1 VHSCQ
6 YIGRQHCQA
15 KPEWVRYLELPEVP
29 ATTDLLGWWKDYEP
43 EYPKITKM
51 VRQVLGCPISSAGVE
66 RLFSKATR
74 VYDKLRKKMGT
85 LTLGDVLMAGN
96 VSY

>member
-1 VHSCQ
+1 MVLFGKRSQKNRCARYSQHAITQQTHSPV
-6 YIGRQHCQA
+6 GS
-15 KPEWVRYLELPEVP
+15 WV
-29 ATTDLLGWWKDYEP
+29 DYEP

-51 VRQVLGCPISSAGVE
+51 ARQVLGCPISSAGVE

>member
-1 VHSCQ
+1 M
-6 YIGRQHCQA
+6 A
-15 KPEWVRYLELPEVP
+15 
-29 ATTDLLGWWKDYEP
+29 
-43 EYPKITKM
+43 
-51 VRQVLGCPISSAGVE
+51 RQVLGCPISSAGVE